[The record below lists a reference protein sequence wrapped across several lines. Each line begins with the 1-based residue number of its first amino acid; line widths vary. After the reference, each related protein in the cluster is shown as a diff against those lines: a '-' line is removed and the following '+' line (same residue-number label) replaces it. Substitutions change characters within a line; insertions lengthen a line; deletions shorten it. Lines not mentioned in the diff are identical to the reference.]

1 MLCTCSSWQPCAAGG
16 GDSPRPLS
24 VSRTRLISTRWVFRP
39 VSITP
44 SVLPISVVRKLCWR
58 SVCIIKGIR
67 TRPLSSGAAERGDAR
82 NHASDWPLAHV
93 MFMRRC
99 HGAKVVWKKV
109 LRSVETK
116 IELGIKRSIWQNPPE
131 WSVVVVASC
140 YHRVTFDLW
149 FHTDVLWTTSSS
161 SRQRCVHAVFST
173 CFKNELNGVQN
184 LFLVL
189 FMMLFVL
196 GTAR

>member
-140 YHRVTFDLW
+140 FALPLTSGFSLMFCGPPPPPPGRGVFMLCSLH
-149 FHTDVLWTTSSS
+149 VLKTNWTVFKICSWSSS
-161 SRQRCVHAVFST
+161 CCLS
-173 CFKNELNGVQN
+173 
-184 LFLVL
+184 
-189 FMMLFVL
+189 
-196 GTAR
+196 